1 MTNTTPLIDVVQTPQ
16 QARDL
21 PEPPLLIRST
31 VEGFLD
37 QHDIGQGSLQIT
49 RIGEGQSNA
58 TFRIQREGADVI
70 LRRGPRPPIPR
81 STHDM
86 IREARVQS
94 ALATRGFAVPTIR
107 AVEETGELLGVPFYI
122 MDTLDGDVI
131 TSELPERFESDEAR
145 RQIGFAAVDALH
157 QLHSLDVSTE
167 PLASL
172 GRPEGYLQRQ
182 IERFTHLWPQQTQRD
197 IPLVDELSQWL
208 GRHVPTTQRHSVI
221 HGDYRIGNLMY
232 SPSTTPEIQAV
243 LDWEMATLGDPLAD
257 LGYFA
262 ATYASGSDTPTV
274 MELTPVTRQPG
285 FPSRDELVARYNRES
300 SLDLSQLNWY
310 QVLALWKSAIFCEAI
325 YTRFLNGEAPDDPSF
340 AAGLKHGV
348 PALLESAHQFT
359 TA

>member
-1 MTNTTPLIDVVQTPQ
+1 MTNTSNLVDIVDTPD
-16 QARDL
+16 QAGQL
-21 PEPPLLIRST
+21 AEPPLLIRST
-31 VEGFLD
+31 VEDYLD
-37 QHDIGQGSLQIT
+37 QSGIGSGPLTIT

-58 TFRIQREGADVI
+58 IFRIQREGADVI

-107 AVEETGELLGVPFYI
+107 AVEKSGDLLGVPFYI

-131 TSELPERFESDEAR
+131 TSELPQRFDSEHAR
-145 RQIGFAAVDALH
+145 REIAFAAVDTLQ

-167 PLASL
+167 PLSSL
-172 GRPEGYLQRQ
+172 GRPEGYLERQ
-182 IERFTHLWPQQTQRD
+182 IERFTQLWPQQTQRE
-197 IPLVDELSQWL
+197 IPLVHELSRWL
-208 GRHVPTTQRHSVI
+208 AQHLPTTQRHSVI

-232 SPSTTPEIQAV
+232 SPATTPEIQAV

-262 ATYASGSDTPTV
+262 ATYASGSDSPSI

-285 FPSRDELVARYNRES
+285 FPSREDLIARYNTES
-300 SLDLSQLNWY
+300 SLDLSELNWY
-310 QVLALWKSAIFCEAI
+310 QALALWKSAIFCEAI
-325 YTRFLNGEAPDDPSF
+325 YTRFLNGEAPEDPTF
-340 AAGLKHGV
+340 ASSLEHGV

-359 TA
+359 I